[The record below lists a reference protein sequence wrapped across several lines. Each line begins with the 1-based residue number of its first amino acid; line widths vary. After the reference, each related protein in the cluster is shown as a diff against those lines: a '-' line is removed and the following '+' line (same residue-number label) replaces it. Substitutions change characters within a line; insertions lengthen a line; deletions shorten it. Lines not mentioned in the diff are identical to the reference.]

1 MRFQLVREAS
11 GAAAKVAAAEAEL
24 AVWKQHAADA
34 AADAQLLQQE
44 LLLGSAVLPDAAPLS
59 RDGHLPLSPP
69 PPASRRR
76 GSLLFAGVGGTALAV
91 ALACGRAAEQ
101 ARDAALAVVAKLDR
115 ALADEHAARVAQAH
129 ALAGGRRAA
138 HRLALV
144 EGKLEAAEAAARALK
159 HALSQAE
166 TRALGFQVGSDTK
179 M

>member
-1 MRFQLVREAS
+1 VREAS

-44 LLLGSAVLPDAAPLS
+44 LLLGPAVLPDAAPLS
-59 RDGHLPLSPP
+59 RDGHLPLPPP

-76 GSLLFAGVGGTALAV
+76 GLLFAGVGGTALAV

>member
-1 MRFQLVREAS
+1 MSLEGTVAGV
-11 GAAAKVAAAEAEL
+11 GA
-24 AVWKQHAADA
+24 
-34 AADAQLLQQE
+34 
-44 LLLGSAVLPDAAPLS
+44 
-59 RDGHLPLSPP
+59 
-69 PPASRRR
+69 
-76 GSLLFAGVGGTALAV
+76 SLLFAGVGGTALAV

-144 EGKLEAAEAAARALK
+144 QGKLEAAEAAARGLK

-166 TRALGFQVGSDTK
+166 TRALGFQVGSDTRIVIIYVLLK
-179 M
+179 RARRRACQ